1 MGKTTSIL
9 KDIKSLGQLRDE
21 LKVQSHLFKVEMKKD
36 WQKLEKDLKLIK
48 RQIEP
53 SKQNAK
59 KSASEIKQSTQQ
71 LLAAIRSGY
80 DKLKQTVPLKKSSR

>member
-1 MGKTTSIL
+1 MNKTTSLL

-36 WQKLEKDLKLIK
+36 WRKLEKDWKLIK

-59 KSASEIKQSTQQ
+59 KSAREIKQSTRH

-80 DKLKQTVPLKKSSR
+80 NKLKQTVPVKESNR